1 MNRSETWPGRW
12 PAQAERILDA
22 GAIARALDAQAARLI
37 ERLRQC
43 DRVTLMALMNGG
55 LYPTVELARRM
66 DRPLLM
72 DHLHATRYRGRTSGG
87 ELHWG
92 RMPAPVAG
100 TILLVDDIFDEGYT
114 LKAVREKLLQDGAE
128 QVLTAV
134 LTVKAHDRG
143 LPRDWVD
150 DAALQVPD
158 RYVFGCGMDWH
169 GYWRQLDEIWAL
181 PVENDNADR
190 ADRE

>member
-1 MNRSETWPGRW
+1 MNRSEAWPGRW
-12 PAQAERILDA
+12 PVQAERILDA

-37 ERLRQC
+37 ERLRQY

-92 RMPAPVAG
+92 RMPTSVAG

-114 LKAVREKLLQDGAE
+114 LKAVREKLLHDGAE

-181 PVENDNADR
+181 PVEVDSGDR
-190 ADRE
+190 GDRE